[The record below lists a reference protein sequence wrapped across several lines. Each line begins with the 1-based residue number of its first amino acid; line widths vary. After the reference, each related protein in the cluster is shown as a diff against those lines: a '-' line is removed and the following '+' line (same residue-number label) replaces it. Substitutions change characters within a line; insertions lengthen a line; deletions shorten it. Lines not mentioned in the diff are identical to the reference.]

1 MSSVGPARTTGKQS
15 VAFSPDSDTDRQM
28 LASGGNDCDT
38 RQGKLVNK
46 NNDSEIKVW
55 GAKTCSALTGLCC

>member
-1 MSSVGPARTTGKQS
+1 MKWVLKGHSDSFPVQS

-38 RQGKLVNK
+38 RVSSGM
-46 NNDSEIKVW
+46 
-55 GAKTCSALTGLCC
+55 